1 MRRTGFPEFLRL
13 VIALAALSFGSGC
26 FVLDEIDSGQ
36 EQMRKNSPEGK
47 NIARVEKDAEGG
59 ISLAALRE
67 RSAGAI
73 EGISGRVE
81 EALAKEPDPSN
92 VVVQCAIDG
101 RTEFT
106 RKFDC
111 QTRGGRVI
119 SR

>member
-1 MRRTGFPEFLRL
+1 MLGPL
-13 VIALAALSFGSGC
+13 LAVLALSSATGC
-26 FVLDEIDSGQ
+26 FVLDEIDKGQ
-36 EQMRKNSPEGK
+36 EELRKHSPEAKKMG
-47 NIARVEKDAEGG
+47 RVEKDESGG

-67 RSAGAI
+67 KSAGAI

-81 EALAKEPDPSN
+81 QALASEPDPAN
-92 VVVQCAIDG
+92 VVVTCAIEG

-119 SR
+119 PR